1 MKLINILKEITIKP
15 NNKNRENILKNVLI
29 YNKFNYNTEG
39 YNKYREL
46 KNKYFDKYG
55 LPIINNNFPLSGLNH
70 FYKEFKQLIKTY
82 KYDLI
87 DYESIEGNDEDNW
100 DDHWDDFWDD
110 INEITIKPNVDF
122 YSMVSKMLD
131 FNNNLAYYMLEQEYG
146 STVEDYCYDD
156 FGYDEDEPE
165 KVNQVKEF
173 FNYFDSLTPEFIKSK
188 IEIYRQPNE
197 KIDISNYKYCEFI
210 YEDNDDIYVIL
221 HNSPKSLIN

>member
-1 MKLINILKEITIKP
+1 MKLINILKEITIQP
-15 NNKNRENILKNVLI
+15 NNETRENILKNVLI
-29 YNKFNYNTEG
+29 YNKFKYNTEG
-39 YNKYREL
+39 YNKYQDL

-82 KYDLI
+82 KNDLI
-87 DYESIEGNDEDNW
+87 DYKHIDGNDEDNW
-100 DDHWDDFWDD
+100 DDNWVD

-122 YSMVSKMLD
+122 YAMVSKMLD
-131 FNNNLAYYMLEQEYG
+131 FNNNLAFYILEQAYK
-146 STVEDYCYDD
+146 TAEDYCYDY
-156 FGYDEDEPE
+156 GYDEDEPE
-165 KVNQVKEF
+165 KQKQVEEF
-173 FNYFDSLTPEFIKSK
+173 FNYFNPLTPEFIKSK

-210 YEDNDDIYVIL
+210 YNDDDIYMIF